1 MCPFSLLFVLTSPH
15 PSLFPF
21 RDALLREGQEQISMS
36 FWNDP
41 LKVAADWLMG
51 IFTGWGMPEVAAQ
64 ILIGFLGIFVLIS
77 LLMVLDIFLVWVERK
92 VVSRFQDRI
101 GPNRVGPFGL
111 IQPFADIIKLLI
123 KEDITPGG
131 ADRVVY
137 NIAPML
143 SMMSVLILWAVVPLA
158 PRIIGVDLNIG
169 ALYIIAAGAIGTLSI
184 IMAGWSSNNK
194 FALIGAFRQ
203 VAVMVSFE
211 IPMLTMLLIP
221 TIFAGSMGFNAITE
235 AQDIWFFWLAPLA
248 AIIFLIAA
256 IAELGRAPFDMSE
269 GESELVA
276 GFNTEYSGMK
286 FGMFYAGELLHAF
299 TFGGFWAILFFGGY
313 RFFGLERVSAFL
325 AIAVII
331 FKAFI
336 GYWIIMWIKYTLMRI
351 RIDHMLAFNWKFL
364 TPLAFT
370 LLMVVAL
377 MNALLKGTPTLVYVA
392 GMFLSNLGLGWIA
405 LEVVRSYSHG
415 EREKVEGPK
424 PVVEAV
430 HH

>member
-1 MCPFSLLFVLTSPH
+1 
-15 PSLFPF
+15 
-21 RDALLREGQEQISMS
+21 MS

-51 IFTGWGMPEVAAQ
+51 ILSGWGMPDIAAQ
-64 ILIGFLGIFVLIS
+64 ILIGFLGIFLLVA

-92 VVSRFQDRI
+92 VVARFQDRL

-111 IQPFADIIKLLI
+111 IQPFADIIKLII
-123 KEDITPGG
+123 KEDTTPGG
-131 ADRVVY
+131 ADKVVY
-137 NIAPML
+137 NVAPML

-184 IMAGWSSNNK
+184 IMAGWASNNK

-211 IPMLTMLLIP
+211 VPMLTMLLIP
-221 TIFAGSMGFNAITE
+221 TILAGSMGFNAIVE
-235 AQDIWFFWLAPLA
+235 AQDVWFVFLAPLGA
-248 AIIFLIAA
+248 LIFLIAA
-256 IAELGRAPFDMSE
+256 IAELGRAPFDLSE

-276 GFNTEYSGMK
+276 GYNTEYSGMK

-299 TFGGFWAILFFGGY
+299 TFGGFWGILFFGGY
-313 RFFGLERVSAFL
+313 GLFGLEKIPAL
-325 AIAVII
+325 AWLNNPFIHI
-331 FKAFI
+331 FVLIVKAMI

-364 TPLAFT
+364 TPLAFV

-377 MNALLKGTPTLVYVA
+377 MNALLKGTSLWVYTA
-392 GMFLSNLGLGWIA
+392 GMFLSNVILGWAA
-405 LEVVRSYSHG
+405 LEVARSYSRK
-415 EREKVEGPK
+415 ERERVEGPK
-424 PVVEAV
+424 SVAEAAQ
-430 HH
+430 H

>member
-1 MCPFSLLFVLTSPH
+1 
-15 PSLFPF
+15 
-21 RDALLREGQEQISMS
+21 MS

-41 LKVAADWLMG
+41 LKVAADWLLG
-51 IFTGWGMPEVAAQ
+51 IFTGWGMPEIAAQ
-64 ILIGFLGIFVLIS
+64 ILIGFLGVLLLIS
-77 LLMVLDIFLVWVERK
+77 LLMLLDIFLVWVERK

-123 KEDITPGG
+123 KEDITPTG
-131 ADRVVY
+131 ADKVVY
-137 NIAPML
+137 NLAPIL

-184 IMAGWSSNNK
+184 IMAGWASNNK
-194 FALIGAFRQ
+194 YALIGAFRQ

-211 IPMLTMLLIP
+211 IPMLTTLLIP

-235 AQDIWFFWLAPLA
+235 AQDIWFVWLAPLA

-256 IAELGRAPFDMSE
+256 IAELGRAPFDMAE

-276 GFNTEYSGMK
+276 GYNTEYSGMK

-313 RFFGLERVSAFL
+313 RFFGLEKVSAFL
-325 AIAVII
+325 AIAVIV

-336 GYWIIMWIKYTLMRI
+336 GYWIIMWVKYTLLRI
-351 RIDHMLAFNWKFL
+351 RIDHMLGFNWKFL
-364 TPLAFT
+364 TPLAFV
-370 LLMVVAL
+370 LLMVTAL
-377 MNALLKGTPTLVYVA
+377 VNALLADRPSWIYVS
-392 GMFLSNLGLGWIA
+392 GMFLSNIVVGWVA
-405 LEVVRSYSHG
+405 LEIARSYSRK
-415 EREKVEGPK
+415 ERERVEGVK
-424 PVVEAV
+424 QVVEV
-430 HH
+430 QH

>member
-1 MCPFSLLFVLTSPH
+1 
-15 PSLFPF
+15 
-21 RDALLREGQEQISMS
+21 MS

-41 LKVAADWLMG
+41 LKVAADWLLG
-51 IFTGWGMPEVAAQ
+51 IFTGWGMPDIAAN
-64 ILIGFLGIFVLIS
+64 ILIGFLGVLLLIS
-77 LLMVLDIFLVWVERK
+77 VLMLLDIFLVWVERK

-101 GPNRVGPFGL
+101 GPNRVGPYGL

-131 ADRVVY
+131 ADKVVY

-158 PRIIGVDLNIG
+158 PSMLGVDLNIG

-221 TIFAGSMGFNAITE
+221 TIFSGSMGMGAIIE
-235 AQDIWFFWLAPLA
+235 SQNIWFVFLAPLA
-248 AIIFLIAA
+248 ALIFLIAA
-256 IAELGRAPFDMSE
+256 IAELGRAPFDMAE
-269 GESELVA
+269 GESELVS
-276 GFNTEYSGMK
+276 GYNIEYSGMK

-299 TFGGFWAILFFGGY
+299 TFGGFWSILFFGGY
-313 RFFGLERVSAFL
+313 RFFGLERVIPLL
-325 AIAVII
+325 AIAVIV

-336 GYWIIMWIKYTLMRI
+336 GYWIIMWVKYTLMRI
-351 RIDHMLAFNWKFL
+351 RIDHMLGFNWKFL
-364 TPLAFT
+364 TPLSFT
-370 LLMVVAL
+370 LLMVTAL
-377 MNALLKGTPTLVYVA
+377 MNALLKGTATGLYVA
-392 GMFLSNLGLGWIA
+392 GMFLSNIVLAWVA
-405 LEVVRSYSHG
+405 LEIARSYSRK
-415 EREKVEGPK
+415 EREKAEGSK
-424 PVVEAV
+424 AAALVEAA

>member
-1 MCPFSLLFVLTSPH
+1 
-15 PSLFPF
+15 
-21 RDALLREGQEQISMS
+21 
-36 FWNDP
+36 
-41 LKVAADWLMG
+41 MG
-51 IFTGWGMPEVAAQ
+51 IFTGWGMPEIAAQ
-64 ILIGFLGIFVLIS
+64 ILVGFLGVGLLIT

-111 IQPFADIIKLLI
+111 IQPFADIIKLLV

-137 NIAPML
+137 NLAPIL

-158 PRIIGVDLNIG
+158 PRIAGVDLNIA

-184 IMAGWSSNNK
+184 IMAGWASNNK

-203 VAVMVSFE
+203 VAVMVAFE

-221 TIFAGSMGFNAITE
+221 TIFAGSMGFNAIIE
-235 AQDIWFFWLAPLA
+235 AQDIWYFWLAPLA

-256 IAELGRAPFDMSE
+256 IAELGRAPFDMAE

-276 GFNTEYSGMK
+276 CYNTEYSGMK

-313 RFFGLERVSAFL
+313 RFFGLEQVSAFL
-325 AIAVII
+325 AIAVIVLQ
-331 FKAFI
+331 AFI
-336 GYWIIMWIKYTLMRI
+336 GYWIILWVQYTLLRI
-351 RIDHMLAFNWKFL
+351 RIDHMLGFNWKFL
-364 TPLAFT
+364 TPLAFA
-370 LLMVVAL
+370 LLIVVAL
-377 MNALLKGTPTLVYVA
+377 LNALLMGTPPLLYMAV
-392 GMFLSNLGLGWIA
+392 MFLANILLGWVA
-405 LEVVRSYSHG
+405 LEIARSYSRK
-415 EREKVEGPK
+415 ERERMEGVNQ
-424 PVVEAV
+424 VVEAQ
-430 HH
+430 H